1 MYICVCVEDTYI
13 CAYVCV
19 CIWYDRDLHI
29 CKISL
34 GIDMFGFAIRALL
47 SMLLIALYTDTRIC
61 AGRWFYAWK
70 AVPMLFLLKQ
80 NG

>member
-1 MYICVCVEDTYI
+1 
-13 CAYVCV
+13 
-19 CIWYDRDLHI
+19 
-29 CKISL
+29 
-34 GIDMFGFAIRALL
+34 MFGFAIRALL